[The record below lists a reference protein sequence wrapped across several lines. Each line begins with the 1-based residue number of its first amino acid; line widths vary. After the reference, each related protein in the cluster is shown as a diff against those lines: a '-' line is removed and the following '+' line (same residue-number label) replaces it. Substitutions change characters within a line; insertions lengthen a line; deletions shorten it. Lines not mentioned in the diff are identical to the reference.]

1 MSAIIMLDARP
12 ANTKEII
19 LIQHRIQDLTKLCG
33 RIAENYQSY
42 VIKEVKHA
50 RLVLNKYQIE
60 YLSRAFNVHPQF
72 IDQLIR
78 ICYIGHA
85 NLTYGYWQNDE
96 ALTGTEKQAKQLY
109 HDFFEEPA
117 YRHLDW
123 NELKVGSVKIGR
135 FFYLTNDPKITPGL
149 ILGNHDQILALI
161 LPSQIGQ
168 DLLQSL
174 TQGDRLRFFNME
186 RCRIAQPH
194 DKRNIK
200 TAGYIELCGLV
211 LLLAGFL
218 ISGHTPDQLNNW
230 LLGIG
235 LAIFLIGSFA
245 SLIWLILQSPC
256 YLRFKLKTDPISGRL
271 ARIDY
276 THDDPDNLGNQY
288 RI

>member
-33 RIAENYQSY
+33 HIAENYQNY
-42 VIKEVKHA
+42 VIREVKHA
-50 RLVLNKYQIE
+50 HLVLNKYQIE
-60 YLSRAFNVHPQF
+60 HLSRTFNVHPQF

-85 NLTYGYWQNDE
+85 NLTYGYWQSDE

-109 HDFFEEPA
+109 HDFFEAPA

-135 FFYLTNDPKITPGL
+135 FFYLAGDPKVKPGL

-200 TAGYIELCGLV
+200 IAEYIELFGLV
-211 LLLAGFL
+211 LTLMAIL
-218 ISGHTPDQLNNW
+218 ISGQTANQFTNW
-230 LLGIG
+230 LMGLG
-235 LAIFLIGSFA
+235 LAIFLIGGFA

-256 YLRFKLKTDPISGRL
+256 YLRFKLKPDPISGRL

-276 THDDPDNLGNQY
+276 MHDDPDNLGNQY